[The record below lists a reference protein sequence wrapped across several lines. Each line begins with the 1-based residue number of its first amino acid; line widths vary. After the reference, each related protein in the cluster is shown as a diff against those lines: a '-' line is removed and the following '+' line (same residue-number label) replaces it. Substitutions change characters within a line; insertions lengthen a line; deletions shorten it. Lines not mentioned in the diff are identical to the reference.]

1 MFDTPAKWWGLVW
14 RCGASRYGI
23 IRGMSLTSKK
33 KKKKDRRNVLAVY
46 SLRDFACQEHFVGL
60 LEEMFETANWHLDTV
75 RPGRFFTEREFVNED
90 GEPFDGYILSMPG
103 SDAAMKRIAASRTPT
118 VLVNITDRRL
128 SARSDAVASVWTD
141 NADVGLRA
149 AEHLLDRGEYKSA
162 GYVHELGVPF
172 YSTERMTA
180 FRARMKRNG
189 LATSVLSASDTSK
202 DFSDR
207 LREWVRDLPK
217 PAAVMACSDMRA
229 ADVINAC
236 RAEGVSVPT
245 QVAVVG
251 VDNDAAQ
258 HAKCGMTISSVILN
272 MRGMGRTAVRELD
285 FLFAHPKWRGRPHEV
300 LVPAKG
306 VFAGESTARSV
317 SAARLVNMAQAF
329 IVQNLAS
336 KISPADVAAHL
347 GCSRKL
353 AELRFSQICGCT
365 LHKAIEDAR
374 MDEVRRRLAGGKR
387 VNDIVKEMRF
397 TSANQ
402 LYRIYKRHFGRS
414 IRQDQSS

>member
-1 MFDTPAKWWGLVW
+1 M
-14 RCGASRYGI
+14 
-23 IRGMSLTSKK
+23 
-33 KKKKDRRNVLAVY
+33 
-46 SLRDFACQEHFVGL
+46 
-60 LEEMFETANWHLDTV
+60 NWHLDTV
-75 RPGRFFTEREFVNED
+75 RPGKFFTERELVNED

-103 SDAAMKRIAASRTPT
+103 ADAVMKRIAASRAPT
-118 VLVNITDRRL
+118 VLVNITDRQL

-141 NADVGLRA
+141 NADIGLRA

-180 FRARMKRNG
+180 FRARMKRNR
-189 LATSVLSASDTSK
+189 LETSVFPENADARKRISPER
-202 DFSDR
+202 FFDR

-258 HAKCGMTISSVILN
+258 HAKCGMSISSVVLN
-272 MRGMGRTAVRELD
+272 MRDMGRTAVRELA
-285 FLFAHPKWRGRPHEV
+285 FLFDHPKWRGRPHEI
-300 LVPAKG
+300 LVPAKE
-306 VFAGESTARSV
+306 VFSGESSARSI
-317 SAARLVNMAQAF
+317 SAARLVNLARDF
-329 IVQNLAS
+329 IADNRTRR
-336 KISPADVAAHL
+336 ISPADVAAHI

-353 AELRFSQICGCT
+353 AELRFSQLCGT
-365 LHKAIEDAR
+365 TIRKAIEDAR
-374 MDEVRRRLAGGKR
+374 LEEAQSRLQRGATVR
-387 VNDIVKEMRF
+387 DIVATLHF

-402 LYRIYKRHFGRS
+402 FYRIYKRHFGRS

>member
-1 MFDTPAKWWGLVW
+1 MNSSPKKE
-14 RCGASRYGI
+14 ASQGKRKGHY
-23 IRGMSLTSKK
+23 
-33 KKKKDRRNVLAVY
+33 NVLAVY
-46 SLRDFACQEHFVGL
+46 NLREFAGRDHLAGL
-60 LEEMFETANWHLDTV
+60 LDEMSNKMNWHLDIV
-75 RPGRFFTEREFVNED
+75 RPGKFFTERELVNEV

-103 SDAAMKRIAASRTPT
+103 TDAVMKRIAESRAPT
-118 VLVNITDRRL
+118 VLVNITDRQL

-141 NADVGLRA
+141 NADIGLCA
-149 AEHLLDRGEYKSA
+149 AEHLLERGEYKSA
-162 GYVHELGVPF
+162 GYVHELGIPF

-189 LATSVLSASDTSK
+189 LATSVLSARDADK
-202 DFSDR
+202 DFLDR
-207 LREWVRDLPK
+207 LRKWVRELTK
-217 PAAVMACSDMRA
+217 PAAVMTCSDMRA

-236 RAEGVSVPT
+236 KAEDISVPT

-251 VDNDAAQ
+251 VDNDVAQ
-258 HAKCGMTISSVILN
+258 HAKCGMSISSVTLN
-272 MRGMGRTAVRELD
+272 MRNMGRTAVRELD

-306 VFAGESTARSV
+306 VFAGESTSRSV

-329 IVQNLAS
+329 IAKNLAS

-353 AELRFSQICGCT
+353 AELRFSQICCT
-365 LHKAIEDAR
+365 TLRMAIENAR
-374 MDEVRRRLAGGKR
+374 MEEVKRRLAGGER

-402 LYRIYKRHFGRS
+402 LYRIYKRHFGS
-414 IRQDQSS
+414 TIRQEGASGRCRPKLR